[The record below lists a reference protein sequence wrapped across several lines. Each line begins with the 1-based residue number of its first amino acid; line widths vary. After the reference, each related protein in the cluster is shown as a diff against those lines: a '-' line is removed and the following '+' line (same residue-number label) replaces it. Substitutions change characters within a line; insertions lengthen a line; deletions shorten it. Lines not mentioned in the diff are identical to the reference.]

1 MNDINQ
7 KKLISKEI
15 KNVFQQLMPK
25 KKALRKSIFMISKY
39 KKNNYNI
46 LNLNQ
51 NIALNKK
58 KITSYCLNKSN
69 EFISKN
75 DKSKEMEI
83 DSDLNESSKNSIIM
97 NDDNEIKKM
106 KIGNDSF
113 NAFNNTDSFLEN
125 YSTANSNIENERKK
139 KSNSVKIKMEYIEKQ
154 KNFEINNSIEISK
167 EKEVEFEL
175 ESNLIN
181 EEEYMEEILDN
192 LYIEEE
198 NNQFKINPDYFKL
211 QTEINS
217 KMRIILIDWLI
228 EVNNKLKFREET
240 FYTTIYIIDAYLSKK
255 FIQRKKFQ
263 LLGVTAL
270 LIATKLNEI
279 FSGSVKDYV
288 FITDNAYNESN
299 ILSMESDI
307 CKTLNFN
314 FLVPNCLSFFQ
325 IFSKKIGFDKNSEE
339 SQFGKFIIQ
348 NFLMNSKSFN
358 YNYSLISIATCN
370 LIIKLFEKDKNINF
384 DLFCRDSLPFIEDCS
399 KSICEGI
406 SEILNT
412 NMNLSVKKYYYG
424 KFNENIQKLI
434 SLYNYNCR

>member
-1 MNDINQ
+1 MPR
-7 KKLISKEI
+7 KKT
-15 KNVFQQLMPK
+15 F
-25 KKALRKSIFMISKY
+25 RKRIFMISKN

-46 LNLNQ
+46 QNLNQ
-51 NIALNKK
+51 NIAPTQK

-75 DKSKEMEI
+75 EKNKEMEI
-83 DSDLNESSKNSIIM
+83 DSDLNESSKNSLIM

-113 NAFNNTDSFLEN
+113 NAFNNTDSYLEN

-139 KSNSVKIKMEYIEKQ
+139 KSNSFKIKMEYCEKP
-154 KNFEINNSIEISK
+154 KISETNDSIEMSK
-167 EKEVEFEL
+167 EKDLEL
-175 ESNLIN
+175 ELDSNHVN

-192 LYIEEE
+192 FYTEEE
-198 NNQFKINPDYFKL
+198 NNRFKINPNYFKL

-217 KMRIILIDWLI
+217 KMRIILIDWLF

-270 LIATKLNEI
+270 YIATKLNEI

-288 FITDNAYNESN
+288 FMTDRAYNESD
-299 ILSMESDI
+299 IITMESDI

-314 FLVPNCLSFFQ
+314 FLVPHCLSFFQ
-325 IFSKKIGFDKNSEE
+325 IFSKKIGLDKDSEE
-339 SQFGKFIIQ
+339 YQFGIFIIQ

-358 YNYSLISIATCN
+358 YNYSIISIASCN
-370 LIIKLFEKDKNINF
+370 LIVKLFEKDKNINF
-384 DLFCRDSLPFIEDCS
+384 DLFYRDSLSFIEDCS
-399 KSICEGI
+399 KNICDAVNET
-406 SEILNT
+406 LNS

-424 KFNENIQKLI
+424 KYSENIKKLI
-434 SLYNYNCR
+434 SLYNYKCK

>member
-51 NIALNKK
+51 NIAPNQK

-154 KNFEINNSIEISK
+154 K
-167 EKEVEFEL
+167 
-175 ESNLIN
+175 
-181 EEEYMEEILDN
+181 IL
-192 LYIEEE
+192 
-198 NNQFKINPDYFKL
+198 K
-211 QTEINS
+211 
-217 KMRIILIDWLI
+217 
-228 EVNNKLKFREET
+228 
-240 FYTTIYIIDAYLSKK
+240 
-255 FIQRKKFQ
+255 
-263 LLGVTAL
+263 
-270 LIATKLNEI
+270 
-279 FSGSVKDYV
+279 
-288 FITDNAYNESN
+288 
-299 ILSMESDI
+299 
-307 CKTLNFN
+307 
-314 FLVPNCLSFFQ
+314 
-325 IFSKKIGFDKNSEE
+325 
-339 SQFGKFIIQ
+339 
-348 NFLMNSKSFN
+348 
-358 YNYSLISIATCN
+358 
-370 LIIKLFEKDKNINF
+370 
-384 DLFCRDSLPFIEDCS
+384 
-399 KSICEGI
+399 
-406 SEILNT
+406 
-412 NMNLSVKKYYYG
+412 
-424 KFNENIQKLI
+424 
-434 SLYNYNCR
+434 